1 MKSTTLVF
9 CMALLFCAAPVWADS
24 SAPAVASLP
33 GDSVLQLPGLF
44 TDQSSKAFHLSARR
58 GTAQL
63 IGMFYGSCQSVC
75 PLLIDSSVA
84 ITRALE
90 PEQRSRLRVLLV
102 SLDPARDTPAVLA
115 RVARE
120 HRLDLAHWT
129 LARTDEKTVRQLAA
143 VLNVRYRQLDTGEF
157 NHTSALILLDRDGR
171 EIARNENLSLIPDP
185 QFIAAIRGAMQEP

>member
-1 MKSTTLVF
+1 VRKPRLLLP
-9 CMALLFCAAPVWADS
+9 MALLFCATAGSAHS
-24 SAPAVASLP
+24 SAPAPASLP
-33 GDSVLQLPGLF
+33 GDSVLQLTGQF
-44 TDQSSKAFHLSARR
+44 TDQSSKTFHLSARR

-84 ITRALE
+84 ITHALE
-90 PEQRSRLRVLLV
+90 PEPRSRLRVLLV
-102 SLDPARDTPAVLA
+102 SFDPARDTPAVLA

-129 LARTDEKTVRQLAA
+129 LARTDEKTVRRLAA
-143 VLNVRYRQLDTGEF
+143 VLNIRYRQLEGGEF

-171 EIARNENLSLIPDP
+171 EIARNESLSLTPDP

>member
-1 MKSTTLVF
+1 VKSTTLVF
-9 CMALLFCAAPVWADS
+9 CISLLLSAAPAWADS
-24 SAPAVASLP
+24 SAPAAAPLP
-33 GDSVLQLPGLF
+33 GESVLQLPGLF
-44 TDQSSKAFHLSARR
+44 TDQSSKTFHLSARR
-58 GTAQL
+58 GAAQL

-90 PEQRSRLRVLLV
+90 PGQRSRLRVLLV

-120 HRLDLAHWT
+120 HRLDLVHWT

-143 VLNVRYRQLDTGEF
+143 VLNVRYRQLETGEF

-171 EIARNENLSLIPDP
+171 EIARNENLSLTPDP

>member
-1 MKSTTLVF
+1 VRNPRLAF
-9 CMALLFCAAPVWADS
+9 WMALLFCAAPGWTYA
-24 SAPAVASLP
+24 SAPAAAPLP

-44 TDQSSKAFHLSARR
+44 ADQSSKTFHLGARR

-90 PEQRSRLRVLLV
+90 QEQRSRLRVLLV

-120 HRLDLAHWT
+120 HRLDLARWT

-143 VLNVRYRQLDTGEF
+143 VLNIRYRQLESGEF

-171 EIARNENLSLIPDP
+171 EIARNENLGLSPDP